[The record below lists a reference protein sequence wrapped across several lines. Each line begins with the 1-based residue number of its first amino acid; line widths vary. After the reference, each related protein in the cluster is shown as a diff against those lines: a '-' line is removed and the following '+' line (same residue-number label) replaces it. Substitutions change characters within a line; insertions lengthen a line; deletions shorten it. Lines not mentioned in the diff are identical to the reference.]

1 MQQRICPSDSEDRG
15 SISELTSASTTF
27 SVSIRRCRTVGGK
40 RRSCNGGGGKR
51 WGDAKCALPRAHV
64 GQPSVPDGGSR
75 VQEVFVAAKREGLV
89 AGVDVATVEA

>member
-1 MQQRICPSDSEDRG
+1 MQR
-15 SISELTSASTTF
+15 
-27 SVSIRRCRTVGGK
+27 
-40 RRSCNGGGGKR
+40 GGGE
-51 WGDAKCALPRAHV
+51 ALPRAHV